1 MKINIFLIRILVL
14 SIVFRILFSSHL
26 IAGTVNF
33 SNFTSLW
40 EIQAS
45 GTPISGGFV
54 AVGTGSDI
62 DFCNGDLA
70 QIGLSE
76 KFIQFGAP
84 TDFGGA
90 AAFGLS
96 GFFSGVAQG
105 DGGSAEFS
113 GKPIWL
119 VGGDGTGIADS
130 AHLFVI
136 DTGATFEAD
145 APLFSASVDANSGT
159 PALGAAGGTP
169 VAAGVAGAFQ
179 AVPVGVVIPEPG
191 VSVLALFAAGF
202 LALRRR
208 R

>member
-1 MKINIFLIRILVL
+1 MKTFFTATIASVL
-14 SIVFRILFSSHL
+14 FAGIAA
-26 IAGTVNF
+26 AGTVNF
-33 SNFTSLW
+33 SNLTSTW

-45 GTPISGGFV
+45 GTPINGGFV
-54 AVGTGSDI
+54 AVGTGSGV
-62 DFCNGDLA
+62 DFSDPAAAQTALA
-70 QIGLSE
+70 AN
-76 KFIQFGAP
+76 FTQFGAS
-84 TDFGGA
+84 TDFGGD

>member
-1 MKINIFLIRILVL
+1 MKTFFTAIIASVL
-14 SIVFRILFSSHL
+14 FAGIAA
-26 IAGTVNF
+26 AGTVNF
-33 SNFTSLW
+33 SNFGSTW

-54 AVGTGSDI
+54 AVGTGSGV
-62 DFCNGDLA
+62 DFSDAAAA
-70 QIGLSE
+70 QTALVSN
-76 KFIQFGAP
+76 FVQFGES

-90 AAFGLS
+90 AAFNLN
-96 GFFSGVAQG
+96 GFFSGVASG
-105 DGGSAEFS
+105 DGGSAAFS

-145 APLFSASVDANSGT
+145 APLFAASVDANSGT
-159 PALGAAGGTP
+159 PALGAAGGTA

-179 AVPVGVVIPEPG
+179 AAPVGVVIPEPG

>member
-1 MKINIFLIRILVL
+1 MKTFFTATIASVL
-14 SIVFRILFSSHL
+14 LAGIAA
-26 IAGTVNF
+26 AGTVNF
-33 SNFTSLW
+33 SNLTSTW

-54 AVGTGSDI
+54 AVGTGSGV
-62 DFCNGDLA
+62 DFSDPAAAQTALA
-70 QIGLSE
+70 AN
-76 KFIQFGAP
+76 FTQFGAS

-90 AAFGLS
+90 AAFGLD
-96 GFFSGVAQG
+96 GFFSGVASG
-105 DGGSAEFS
+105 DGGSADFS

-145 APLFSASVDANSGT
+145 APLFAASVDVNSGT
-159 PALGAAGGTP
+159 PALGAAGGTA

-179 AVPVGVVIPEPG
+179 AAPVGVVIPEPG

>member
-1 MKINIFLIRILVL
+1 MKTFFTATIASVL
-14 SIVFRILFSSHL
+14 FAGIAA
-26 IAGTVNF
+26 AGTVNF
-33 SNFTSLW
+33 SNFGSTW
-40 EIQAS
+40 EIQAN

-54 AVGTGSDI
+54 AVGTGSGV
-62 DFCNGDLA
+62 DFSDAAAAQTALA
-70 QIGLSE
+70 SN
-76 KFIQFGAP
+76 FVQFGDS

-90 AAFGLS
+90 AAFNLN
-96 GFFSGVAQG
+96 GFFSGVASG
-105 DGGSAEFS
+105 DGGSAAFS

-145 APLFSASVDANSGT
+145 APLFAATVDANSGT
-159 PALGAAGGTP
+159 PALGAAGGTA
-169 VAAGVAGAFQ
+169 VAANVAGAFQ
-179 AVPVGVVIPEPG
+179 AAPTGVVIPEPG

>member
-1 MKINIFLIRILVL
+1 MKTFFTATIASVL
-14 SIVFRILFSSHL
+14 LAGIAA
-26 IAGTVNF
+26 AGTVNF
-33 SNFTSLW
+33 SNFGSTW

-45 GTPISGGFV
+45 VTPISGGFV
-54 AVGTGSDI
+54 AVGTGSGV
-62 DFCNGDLA
+62 DFSDPAAAQTALA
-70 QIGLSE
+70 AN
-76 KFIQFGAP
+76 FTQFGAAS
-84 TDFGGA
+84 DFGGA
-90 AAFGLS
+90 AAFNLN
-96 GFFSGVAQG
+96 GFFSGVASG
-105 DGGSAEFS
+105 DGGSADFS

-145 APLFSASVDANSGT
+145 APLFAASVDVNSGT
-159 PALGAAGGTP
+159 PALGAAGGTA

>member
-1 MKINIFLIRILVL
+1 VVPVLVAAE
-14 SIVFRILFSSHL
+14 SRERRG
-26 IAGTVNF
+26 AGAKELHQDGVPPSQRREVNHRYELALWPADDPF
-33 SNFTSLW
+33 EPRGGLDAVVDPAAAQTALAANFT
-40 EIQAS
+40 
-45 GTPISGGFV
+45 
-54 AVGTGSDI
+54 
-62 DFCNGDLA
+62 
-70 QIGLSE
+70 
-76 KFIQFGAP
+76 QFGAAS
-84 TDFGGA
+84 DFGGA
-90 AAFGLS
+90 AAFNLN
-96 GFFSGVAQG
+96 GFFSGVASG
-105 DGGSAEFS
+105 DGGSADFS

-145 APLFSASVDANSGT
+145 APLFAASVDVNSGT
-159 PALGAAGGTP
+159 PALGAAGGTA

>member
-1 MKINIFLIRILVL
+1 MKTFFTATIASVL
-14 SIVFRILFSSHL
+14 FAGIAA
-26 IAGTVNF
+26 AGTVNF
-33 SNFTSLW
+33 SNFGSTW

-54 AVGTGSDI
+54 AVGTGSGV
-62 DFCNGDLA
+62 DFSDPAAAQTALA
-70 QIGLSE
+70 AN
-76 KFIQFGAP
+76 FTQFGAS

-119 VGGDGTGIADS
+119 IGGDGTGIADS

>member
-1 MKINIFLIRILVL
+1 MKTFFTAIIASAVL
-14 SIVFRILFSSHL
+14 AGIAA
-26 IAGTVNF
+26 AGTVNF
-33 SNFTSLW
+33 SNFGSTW

-54 AVGTGSDI
+54 AVGTTGGSDFS
-62 DFCNGDLA
+62 DGAAAQATLLA
-70 QIGLSE
+70 DWD
-76 KFIQFGAP
+76 QFGAA

-90 AAFGLS
+90 AAFNLN
-96 GFFSGVAQG
+96 GFFSGVASG
-105 DGGSAEFS
+105 DGGSADFS
-113 GKPIWL
+113 GKPIWI

-145 APLFSASVDANSGT
+145 APLFAASVDVNGT
-159 PALGAAGGTP
+159 IALGELGGTA
-169 VAAGVAGAFQ
+169 VAAGVAGALQ
-179 AVPVGVVIPEPG
+179 AASTGGVVIPEPG